1 MLSEPTTHFQTLL
14 ITHDTDPHDNLS
26 LSSLKFLDSSET
38 SALQAMHKA
47 LQLVDEG
54 MTIPHHKS
62 STPIRSEEE
71 MEVVPTSGRMKQ
83 SLIVEGTQMGHQKV
97 GGVRGKAK

>member
-1 MLSEPTTHFQTLL
+1 MY
-14 ITHDTDPHDNLS
+14 
-26 LSSLKFLDSSET
+26 
-38 SALQAMHKA
+38 KA
-47 LQLVDEG
+47 LQLVDEE

-83 SLIVEGTQMGHQKV
+83 PLVVEGKQVGHQKV
-97 GGVRGKAK
+97 GGVRGRGQVKYTAPLPLSRKQKVRNYNIKD